1 MALICAVPSYA
12 ELSAATGHDVI
23 VINGLSAARLRL
35 DEVAPVLCGGKL
47 FFRATLSGHTETPV
61 REGTHL
67 SRIGDFLV
75 RLNVTRVSD
84 DEGIEVYL
92 AHAQAH
98 LDEMELLDSI
108 ARRELIAV

>member
-1 MALICAVPSYA
+1 MSLICAVPSYA
-12 ELSAATGHDVI
+12 ELSAATGQDVI
-23 VINGLSAARLRL
+23 VINGHSAARLRL

-47 FFRATLSGHTETPV
+47 FFRARLSGDVGV

-75 RLNVTRVSD
+75 RLNVTSVSEHD
-84 DEGIEVYL
+84 GIEVYL

-98 LDEMELLDSI
+98 LDEMELFEQVG
-108 ARRELIAV
+108 RHELVAV